1 MSAWG
6 CPWGCRILHIY
17 HPPLRDST
25 PPLPQNPP
33 LVSTEANQAKDNI
46 AHPNLSSFFDFSNIL
61 VIFAIFELLGVEA
74 PLKNGRVL
82 TGFSV
87 GSIWGSQPIPPTP
100 QRLLTFGTPY
110 FYDQGSD
117 LIISEEWQ
125 NTTFFTSRFGNFWHF
140 FNADRWL
147 KGPMNR
153 WTNGW
158 TDGRKDRR

>member
-61 VIFAIFELLGVEA
+61 VIFAIFELLGGGA
-74 PLKNGRVL
+74 PLKNGGVL

-87 GSIWGSQPIPPTP
+87 GSI
-100 QRLLTFGTPY
+100 
-110 FYDQGSD
+110 
-117 LIISEEWQ
+117 
-125 NTTFFTSRFGNFWHF
+125 
-140 FNADRWL
+140 
-147 KGPMNR
+147 
-153 WTNGW
+153 
-158 TDGRKDRR
+158 